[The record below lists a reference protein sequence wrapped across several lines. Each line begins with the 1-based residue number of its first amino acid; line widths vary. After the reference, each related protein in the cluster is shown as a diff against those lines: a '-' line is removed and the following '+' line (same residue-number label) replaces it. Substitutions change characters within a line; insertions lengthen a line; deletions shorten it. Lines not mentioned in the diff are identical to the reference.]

1 MKQDA
6 TELAL
11 VLAAQAGDKHAFGQL
26 VKQYEQ
32 MAHKLALGMVDGP
45 ETARELTQEAMLQA
59 YLSLP
64 QLSHAASF
72 ASWLYGIVLNVCRSY
87 WRNRKLTVFSLDAL
101 PGGLHFDALPFTSGE
116 PGPQEIAET
125 RELAT
130 QVLAAVNA
138 LSPKNREATLL
149 FYYEQLSLYEIAAL
163 LGISVT
169 AVKGRLYKSR
179 LQLRDLLIS
188 LAGPLTDNVVV
199 QERKNPMLKVT
210 IADVIREEEN
220 ENHVIVLIDE
230 MGERILPIWIGPFEA
245 QSIAMHLLNQ
255 ATARPLTFDFIVRLL
270 DAVDAVVEEVRIEA
284 LQEITYYAVVKLRSG
299 STVQE
304 VDARPSDAIA
314 LALRMNCPIYVTE
327 NVMAN
332 AGEEIPAA
340 LRNLPLRKGLATLAE
355 YLTQQ
360 RQESEQKIQALKE
373 KEASQGQAAHQ
384 EARQKLLTH
393 LFGNEA

>member
-1 MKQDA
+1 
-6 TELAL
+6 
-11 VLAAQAGDKHAFGQL
+11 

-45 ETARELTQEAMLQA
+45 ETAREL
-59 YLSLP
+59 P
-64 QLSHAASF
+64 QLSHAPSF
-72 ASWLYGIVLNVCRSY
+72 ASWLYGIVLNVCRTY

-125 RELAT
+125 HELAT

-169 AVKGRLYKSR
+169 AVKGRLHKSR
-179 LQLRDLLIS
+179 LQLRDLLVS
-188 LAGPLTDNVVV
+188 LMAPLTDNITS
-199 QERKNPMLKVT
+199 QERKNAMLKVT

-220 ENHVIVLIDE
+220 ENYVIVLIDE
-230 MGERILPIWIGPFEA
+230 AGERILPIWIGPFEA
-245 QSIAMHLLNQ
+245 QSIAMHLLNH
-255 ATARPLTFDFIVRLL
+255 ATARPMTFDFIVRLL
-270 DAVDAVVEEVRIEA
+270 DAVDATLEEVRIETF
-284 LQEITYYAVVKLRSG
+284 QEITYYAVVKLRSG

-314 LALRMNCPIYVTE
+314 LALRMNCPIYVAE
-327 NVMAN
+327 DVMAN
-332 AGEEIPAA
+332 AGEMIPVA
-340 LRNLPLRKGLATLAE
+340 LRNTPLRKGLATLAE
-355 YLTQQ
+355 HLAQQ

-373 KEASQGQAAHQ
+373 KEAS
-384 EARQKLLTH
+384 
-393 LFGNEA
+393 